1 MTDPALF
8 EAMVRG
14 VAIGGFAAAAAAM
27 AASRKLVPLRWIGAL
42 LFVCAIGH
50 VIDSWSGPRHPH
62 LVPWALSVT
71 APGVFWLFAMTLL
84 RDEPNVSPW
93 RFGPAI
99 ATFGCWALGAILPQP
114 ICLWAWRA
122 FAVFSAALVIHVLIV
137 AWQGWR
143 TDLVDQRRHLRAPLS
158 AAAAGYMLI
167 QALCDFGLPGYA
179 RLPSWIQALVLAGLG
194 LGAVVALLRVE
205 PDLVL
210 PAMKPDKTVQP
221 PPTTTLVLGPA
232 DRLVLA
238 RLDRV
243 MTEEEVWR
251 DEALSIGALAALVGA
266 PEHRLRKLIN
276 GTLGHRNFADYV
288 NSRRIEAAKTA
299 LSDPELA
306 LKSVSTIAY
315 DLGFAS
321 LGPFNRAFRAETGAT
336 PTAWR
341 QQACAG
347 APPRLRLVEPGET
360 SSNSNKS
367 A

>member
-1 MTDPALF
+1 MTDPMLL

-14 VAIGGFAAAAAAM
+14 VAIGGFAATAAAM
-27 AASRKLVPLRWIGAL
+27 AASRKLAPLRWIGVV
-42 LFVCAIGH
+42 LFICAIGH
-50 VIDSWSGPRHPH
+50 VIDSTSGPWHPDI
-62 LVPWALSVT
+62 LPWALSVT

-84 RDEPNVSPW
+84 KDEPAISPW
-93 RFGPAI
+93 RLAPPVAAFS
-99 ATFGCWALGAILPQP
+99 FWALGATLPQP
-114 ICLWAWRA
+114 FCFLVWRLYA
-122 FAVFSAALVIHVLIV
+122 AFSAALVIHVLVV

-143 TDLVDQRRHLRAPLS
+143 CDLVDQRRHLRAPLS

-167 QALCDFGLPGYA
+167 QAFCDFGLPGLP
-179 RLPSWIQALVLAGLG
+179 RLPSLMQALVLATLG

-205 PDLVL
+205 PELVRAPATPGKTAPVL
-210 PAMKPDKTVQP
+210 PAAS
-221 PPTTTLVLGPA
+221 LVLGPA
-232 DRLVLA
+232 DRLVLG
-238 RLDRV
+238 RLDRA
-243 MTEEEVWR
+243 MSEDEVWR
-251 DEALSIGALAALVGA
+251 DEALSIGTLAALVGA

-288 NSRRIEAAKTA
+288 NSRRIDAAKIA
-299 LSDPELA
+299 LSDPEQA
-306 LKSVSTIAY
+306 LKSVSAIAY

-347 APPRLRLVEPGET
+347 SMPRLRLVEINEAA
-360 SSNSNKS
+360 SNSNKS